1 VIAFGSLVAD
11 AEAYRRY
18 AQPGVQRSA
27 EADSQVFNFAALT
40 PTGRGLN
47 LILEAASSCEDLE
60 ALVLVSSHTEITAAD
75 PCATIRAALTDES
88 VAVVGCAGAT
98 DVHSI
103 AWWEGTVVSAE
114 VTHRYQEHRGGEL
127 PALSWTERGR
137 PPAEVETL
145 DGQLL
150 VLSPWAVRNLRFDES
165 LILSVG
171 YDLDFCLSARTAG
184 RRLLVEDLP
193 VTQHHSLELVS
204 NLEIWV
210 EAHIAVARKWGH
222 MLRRP
227 EATDLNASE
236 EEWKRRARWA
246 EAQREADRAVAL
258 SSKLRRDAQVDE
270 LKRQLE
276 AMTGTRSWQLTR
288 PLREFNLWRRTR
300 GR

>member
-11 AEAYRRY
+11 GEAYRRY
-18 AQPGVQRSA
+18 ARPGVQRAA

-47 LILEAASSCEDLE
+47 LILEAASACEDLE
-60 ALVLVSSHTEITAAD
+60 ALVLVSAHTEITAAD
-75 PCATIRAALTDES
+75 PCATIRAALSDES

-98 DVHSI
+98 GVRSI
-103 AWWEGTVVSAE
+103 AWWEGQVVSAE

-127 PALSWTERGR
+127 PALSWTERVG

-165 LILSVG
+165 LTLSIG
-171 YDLDFCLSARTAG
+171 YDLDLCLAARGAG
-184 RRLLVEDLP
+184 RRVLVADLP

-222 MLRRP
+222 MLRGP
-227 EATDLNASE
+227 EASDPASE

-246 EAQREADRAVAL
+246 EAQREAARAVAL

-270 LKRQLE
+270 LERQLE
-276 AMTGTRSWQLTR
+276 EMTGTRSWQLTR

-300 GR
+300 GDA